1 MRPQQLDVTLELG
14 LDVLKDR
21 LDRVAVRVAYR
32 SHTHSSTNSSQLSL
46 ASLRGRLI
54 EYQLRMA

>member
-32 SHTHSSTNSSQLSL
+32 SHTHTAVPTQVNSALHPSGV
-46 ASLRGRLI
+46 A
-54 EYQLRMA
+54 